1 MRLITHNML
10 KSNIKG
16 VEKGF
21 PLGIEVLKKEEQEL
35 EFNSEFISNMLA
47 KLDWAA
53 FRTAAIALEAGDLP
67 EELTEEMKGDEEML
81 RKVHHALMEVHLVE
95 GELVCPET
103 GRKFPVRQGVP
114 NMLLHED

>member
-35 EFNSEFISNMLA
+35 EFNSGAPTTGRWSFYATLHSSIGGGRCSCCRSVA
-47 KLDWAA
+47 T
-53 FRTAAIALEAGDLP
+53 FRF
-67 EELTEEMKGDEEML
+67 
-81 RKVHHALMEVHLVE
+81 HLVFPMILPS
-95 GELVCPET
+95 GE
-103 GRKFPVRQGVP
+103 
-114 NMLLHED
+114 